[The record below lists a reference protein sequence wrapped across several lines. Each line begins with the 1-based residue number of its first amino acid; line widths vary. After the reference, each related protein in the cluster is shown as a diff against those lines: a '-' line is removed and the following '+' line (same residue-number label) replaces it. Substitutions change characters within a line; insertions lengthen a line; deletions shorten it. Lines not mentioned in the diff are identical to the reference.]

1 VFVNRVWHHVFGRGI
16 VASVDT
22 FGAMGD
28 LPTHPDL
35 LDHLAASFVAPSGVE
50 RDGSAPRPWS
60 LARLVRLLV
69 SSRAFRLAVQP
80 TAAAADLDPANTLFS
95 HARLR
100 RLEGEAI
107 RDALLATAGGLDRGM
122 FGPPVAGT
130 AARRSIYVNLRRNAV
145 DPFLGAFDP
154 PSTLS
159 TQGRRD
165 ESHVPAQALVLM
177 NGDFV
182 RGLAARRGERLV
194 AEWRGVPAAE
204 RIRRL
209 FVETLAREPTA
220 AEAAATLA
228 WLEAEAAGLPRAAGA
243 ENPAVWA
250 GVFHGLVNLE
260 EFIHV
265 D

>member
-28 LPTHPDL
+28 LPTHPEL
-35 LDHLAASFVAPSGVE
+35 LDHLAAAFVTPASVARPG
-50 RDGSAPRPWS
+50 PTPQPWS
-60 LARLVRLLV
+60 LKGLVRLLAT
-69 SSRAFRLAVQP
+69 SRAFRLAVQP
-80 TAAAADLDPANTLFS
+80 SESAARLDPANTLFS

-107 RDALLATAGGLDRGM
+107 RDSLLATAGKLDREL
-122 FGPPVAGT
+122 FGPPVKGDAD
-130 AARRSIYVNLRRNAV
+130 RRSIYVGVRRNAI
-145 DPFLGAFDP
+145 DPFLAAFDP
-154 PSTLS
+154 PSTIS

-177 NGDFV
+177 NGGFV
-182 RGLAARRGERLV
+182 RGLATKRAEKLV
-194 AEWRGVPAAE
+194 AEWAGVSAAD

-209 FVETLAREPTA
+209 FVDTLAREPTA
-220 AEAAATLA
+220 DETAATLA
-228 WLEAEAAGLPRAAGA
+228 WLEAEAAAGSV
-243 ENPAVWA
+243 PLWA